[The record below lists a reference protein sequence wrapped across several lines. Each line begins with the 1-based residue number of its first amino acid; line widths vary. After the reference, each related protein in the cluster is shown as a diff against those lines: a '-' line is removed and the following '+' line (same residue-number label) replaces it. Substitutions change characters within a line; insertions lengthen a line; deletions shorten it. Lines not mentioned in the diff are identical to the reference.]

1 MEPVSLVTVE
11 SKGKWLL
18 SLRHLEFQ
26 ASDIV
31 TVNRSWGV
39 VGGQPGK
46 VCKWGVG
53 SPVVRVWPAAFPSH
67 LVWMRDTPEGH
78 MASCCLSA
86 MALQPCP

>member
-1 MEPVSLVTVE
+1 M
-11 SKGKWLL
+11 
-18 SLRHLEFQ
+18 
-26 ASDIV
+26 
-31 TVNRSWGV
+31 